1 MWQIAQRDYKFGKG
15 KHSSL
20 TKATYDAVANK
31 FRSLWGKEAGW
42 AHSVL
47 FTADLRAFS
56 ERLVAKVE
64 TKEEEKTIKPDPDGV
79 TVERKT
85 TEKKAVSKRIKREPE
100 DEHPVLEVKEKEVKR
115 VRRTTRSAREY

>member
-1 MWQIAQRDYKFGKG
+1 MWQIAQRDYRFGKG

-47 FTADLRAFS
+47 FTADLKAFS
-56 ERLVAKVE
+56 ERLVKAEV
-64 TKEEEKTIKPDPDGV
+64 KEEQKI
-79 TVERKT
+79 VE
-85 TEKKAVSKRIKREPE
+85 IKREHEVEVQDIASATVVLDQRVKRRLEE
-100 DEHPVLEVKEKEVKR
+100 DEQQVMKVEETKVRR
-115 VRRTTRSAREY
+115 VRRQRKR